1 MKLIEYGK
9 YRKKWSP
16 RTTIVFTVFEAIVTG
31 FFLGATLFEYL
42 RGRGVMSWIWPLVMA
57 FASGVQT
64 LQGVL
69 IALHNCPRPTK
80 TAENEVALHNVK
92 A

>member
-9 YRKKWSP
+9 YKNSSP
-16 RTTIVFTVFEAIVTG
+16 RSTILLLVVDAVVTG

-42 RGRGVMSWIWPLVMA
+42 RGRGVMGWIWPLIMA
-57 FASGVQT
+57 FASAVGT
-64 LQGVL
+64 LRATLV
-69 IALHNCPRPTK
+69 ALHNCPPSVK
-80 TAENEVALHNVK
+80 TTQHETTPHVAQ